1 MYKVLVVE
9 DDKTISSLIKENLS
23 QWGYDAKE
31 ISDFH
36 NVLNEFNEFEPDLVL
51 LDISLPY
58 FNGYHWCTQIRRESN
73 VPIIFI
79 SSMSDNMN
87 VVMAINMGGDDFIAK
102 PFDMNVL
109 VAKIQ
114 AMLRR
119 TYDLNDEKQTY
130 EADGL
135 ILNTNS
141 ASAIYNNQEIDL
153 TKNDYKILL
162 ILLENKRKIV
172 SRDEI
177 MQRLWQ
183 TDSFIDDKLRERIAL
198 ILYREDRVSWP
209 YDYVARK
216 RNEYGILFV
225 GFLLK
230 T

>member
-1 MYKVLVVE
+1 
-9 DDKTISSLIKENLS
+9 
-23 QWGYDAKE
+23 
-31 ISDFH
+31 
-36 NVLNEFNEFEPDLVL
+36 
-51 LDISLPY
+51 
-58 FNGYHWCTQIRRESN
+58 
-73 VPIIFI
+73 
-79 SSMSDNMN
+79 
-87 VVMAINMGGDDFIAK
+87 MGGDDFIAK

-135 ILNTNS
+135 VLNTNS

-183 TDSFIDDKLRERIAL
+183 TDSFIDDNTLTVNINRLRKKLE
-198 ILYREDRVSWP
+198 
-209 YDYVARK
+209 
-216 RNEYGILFV
+216 EYGLYDFI
-225 GFLLK
+225 K
-230 T
+230 TKKGIGYMI

>member
-1 MYKVLVVE
+1 MYKILVVE

-114 AMLRR
+114 ALLRR

-135 ILNTNS
+135 VLNTNS
-141 ASAIYNNQEIDL
+141 ASAIYNNKEIDL

-183 TDSFIDDKLRERIAL
+183 TDSFIDDNTLTVNINRLRKKLE
-198 ILYREDRVSWP
+198 
-209 YDYVARK
+209 
-216 RNEYGILFV
+216 EYGLYDFI
-225 GFLLK
+225 K
-230 T
+230 TKKGIGYMI

>member
-1 MYKVLVVE
+1 MYKILVVE

-183 TDSFIDDKLRERIAL
+183 TDSFIDDNTLTVNINRLRKKLE
-198 ILYREDRVSWP
+198 
-209 YDYVARK
+209 
-216 RNEYGILFV
+216 EYGLYDFI
-225 GFLLK
+225 K
-230 T
+230 TKKGIGYMI

>member
-1 MYKVLVVE
+1 MYKILVVE

-87 VVMAINMGGDDFIAK
+87 VVMAINMGGDDFITK

-109 VAKIQ
+109 IAKIQ

-141 ASAIYNNQEIDL
+141 ASATYNNQEIDL

-162 ILLENKRKIV
+162 I
-172 SRDEI
+172 
-177 MQRLWQ
+177 
-183 TDSFIDDKLRERIAL
+183 
-198 ILYREDRVSWP
+198 
-209 YDYVARK
+209 
-216 RNEYGILFV
+216 
-225 GFLLK
+225 
-230 T
+230 

>member
-1 MYKVLVVE
+1 MYKILVVE

-135 ILNTNS
+135 VLNTNS

-183 TDSFIDDKLRERIAL
+183 TDSFIDDNTLTVNINRLRKKLE
-198 ILYREDRVSWP
+198 
-209 YDYVARK
+209 
-216 RNEYGILFV
+216 EYGLYDFI
-225 GFLLK
+225 K
-230 T
+230 TKKGIGYMI

>member
-1 MYKVLVVE
+1 MYKILVVE

-141 ASAIYNNQEIDL
+141 ASATYNNQEIDL

-183 TDSFIDDKLRERIAL
+183 TDSFIDDNTLTVNINRLRKKLE
-198 ILYREDRVSWP
+198 
-209 YDYVARK
+209 
-216 RNEYGILFV
+216 EYGLYDFI
-225 GFLLK
+225 K
-230 T
+230 TKKGIGYMI